1 MLAFICIC
9 CSDSLYKLLS
19 NLCCCCAKHDSEINT
34 KNILEENPVGKPLVA
49 RNYT

>member
-9 CSDSLYKLLS
+9 CSDSIYNLVSK
-19 NLCCCCAKHDSEINT
+19 LCCCCAKTTPENYT
-34 KNILEENPVGKPLVA
+34 ENFMEEPPVSKPLVA